1 MFTTRLLARLARSRR
16 RRAATLDLASLS
28 DRQLSD
34 IGITRYDLFAP
45 LTNSQPKEI

>member
-16 RRAATLDLASLS
+16 RRIATLDLASLS

-34 IGITRYDLFAP
+34 IGVTRYDLFTP
-45 LTNSQPKEI
+45 PTDR

>member
-34 IGITRYDLFAP
+34 IGVTRYDLFKP
-45 LTNSQPKEI
+45 RTNR